1 MKLNK
6 TSQKIDNNVCK
17 ALTVACES
25 ALHEVSGFQWLSHR
39 ASYTNFPSSLIVT
52 CVFAT
57 DADIDTMKLQKQDDM
72 IRNSIQ
78 KQLLKVGVVVKN
90 ISSAVHFDS
99 EEACL
104 RQHNGEWSDRLALNI
119 SKQKPVN
126 NMSKRGKRVRLSH

>member
-17 ALTVACES
+17 ALTIACETT
-25 ALHEVSGFQWLSHR
+25 LHEVPGFEWLSHR
-39 ASYTNFPSSLIVT
+39 ASYTNFPASLIVT

-57 DADIDTMKLQKQDDM
+57 DADIEAMKLQKQDDLL
-72 IRNSIQ
+72 RTTIQ

-90 ISSAVHFDS
+90 ISNAVHFDS

-104 RQHNGEWSDRLALNI
+104 RQHDGEWSARLALTI
-119 SKQKPVN
+119 SKQKPN
-126 NMSKRGKRVRLSH
+126 NKNSKKGRVTH